1 MGSMNWRNKT
11 FLKRKNLRAWIILV
25 SIIIS
30 LFLFEEVVDDVFFD
44 PQVGDHEASL
54 FDEAVAARMREYRSP
69 RLNQVMTDLTALGS
83 VSVITTLFVILSSV
97 MIFYRDLRGLL
108 YLSIVAF
115 GAGILPPILKGY
127 FARSRPLESNH
138 LVMVTDLSFPSGHS
152 FGATAVY
159 IGLAYYTGQY
169 ARSWVHELFFFAL
182 GGLLIVLIGTSRVF
196 LGVHY
201 PTDVLAGIAGG
212 MAWSLFVSMIFEL
225 HRIYAKNK
233 IKADLLVS
241 GNDLKMPEL
250 VQSSRENPD
259 EASNATRLQ

>member
-1 MGSMNWRNKT
+1 MKEQIKI
-11 FLKRKNLRAWIILV
+11 FLQRKYIRAWIILC

-30 LFLFEEVVDDVFFD
+30 LVLFEEVVDDVFFD

-54 FDEAVAARMREYRSP
+54 FDEAVAAKMREFRSP

-83 VSVITTLFVILSSV
+83 VSVIITLFVILSSV

-108 YLSIVAF
+108 YLSIVGL

-127 FARSRPLESNH
+127 FARTRPLESNH
-138 LVMVTDLSFPSGHS
+138 LVVVTDLSFPSGHS

-169 ARSWVHELFFFAL
+169 ARSWIHELFFYVL

-212 MAWSLFVSMIFEL
+212 MSWSLFVSMIFEMQRL
-225 HRIYAKNK
+225 YSKNK
-233 IKADLLVS
+233 TKLNLS
-241 GNDLKMPEL
+241 ESQL
-250 VQSSRENPD
+250 
-259 EASNATRLQ
+259 